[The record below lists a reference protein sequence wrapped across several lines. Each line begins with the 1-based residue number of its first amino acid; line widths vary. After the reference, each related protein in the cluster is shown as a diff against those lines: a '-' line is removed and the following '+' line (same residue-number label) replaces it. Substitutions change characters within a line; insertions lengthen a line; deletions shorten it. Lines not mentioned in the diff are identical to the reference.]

1 MKRRFVRLFFY
12 LISLVIKNIRKHK
25 KVRFVLHPS
34 YGFGAADE

>member
-12 LISLVIKNIRKHK
+12 LISLVIKIYETK

>member
-12 LISLVIKNIRKHK
+12 LISLVIKIYETQKSPICTE
-25 KVRFVLHPS
+25 PS